1 MNDKSTYH
9 HGDLRSALLDA
20 AESILEQHGLHG
32 FTLRKCAKAAGVS
45 HAAPQHHFGN
55 VTGLLTAIAARGF
68 ARLLTT
74 LRRHLRDAGTD
85 LSKQFVATSDAYTE
99 FAESHQEHFRIMFRC
114 DLLDM
119 GNEELNAAA
128 TNTFLELT
136 NVIRRQRGEA
146 DLQALSEIPSTDTAL
161 LLSDIL
167 IGWCFVHGYAHLRIE
182 QQLAPI
188 LQTQQQAVRT
198 TTATRLSMLMQKSE
212 SH

>member
-20 AESILEQHGLHG
+20 AESILEQHGLQG

-55 VTGLLTAIAARGF
+55 VTGLLTAIATRGF
-68 ARLLTT
+68 ERLLTT
-74 LRRHLRDAGTD
+74 LQRHLGDAGAD
-85 LSKQFVATSDAYTE
+85 LNQQFVATSDAYTE

-119 GNEELNAAA
+119 GNEDLALAASA
-128 TNTFLELT
+128 TFLELT
-136 NVIRRQRGEA
+136 NVIRRQRGEKN
-146 DLQALSEIPSTDTAL
+146 LQALAEIPSADTAL

-167 IGWCFVHGYAHLRIE
+167 IGWCFVHGYAHLLIE

-188 LQTQQQAVRT
+188 LRTQQQAVRT
-198 TTATRLSMLMQKSE
+198 TTATRLSALLRGV
-212 SH
+212 